1 MPAEPVIHVVDDDA
15 AVRQSLAF
23 LLASDGLAVRLYDSA
38 AAFLQQ
44 QDGVLAGLV
53 LTDVRMPGID
63 GIALLRQ
70 MRQRQLGLPVIVM
83 TGHADVP
90 MAVTA
95 MKEGAVDFVEKPFD
109 DELLLSA
116 IRAALRQ
123 GAVQVS
129 DRRQRDEAQA
139 RLSTLSEREAQ
150 VMAGLVAGKA
160 NKQIASELGISHR
173 TVEIH
178 RSNLMLKLQ
187 ARSLSELVRLAVLA
201 GTGQGARAVS

>member
-1 MPAEPVIHVVDDDA
+1 MPAEPVIHVVDDDV

-38 AAFLQQ
+38 TAFLDQS
-44 QDGVLAGLV
+44 GGRLSGLV
-53 LTDVRMPGID
+53 VTDVRMPGID
-63 GIALLRQ
+63 GIALLKEL
-70 MRQRQLGLPVIVM
+70 RQRRITVPVIVM

-90 MAVTA
+90 LAVAA

-116 IRAALRQ
+116 IRAALRER
-123 GAVQVS
+123 AVQS
-129 DRRQRDEAQA
+129 ADQRQRDEAQT
-139 RLSTLSEREAQ
+139 RLAALSEREAQ

-160 NKQIASELGISHR
+160 NKQIAGELGISHR

-178 RSNLMLKLQ
+178 RAKLMLKLQ
-187 ARSLSELVRLAVLA
+187 ARSLSDLVRLGVMA
-201 GTGQGARAVS
+201 GVGQDKRAAP